1 MGLDLTKT
9 QKSIRGMFWL
19 PGQEDKQFSGVL
31 RLKAGKSAR
40 LDTASVNSED
50 MANWFPNRPIPKKG
64 ETITLTGDEFYKAMW
79 GPSPKI
85 IHGHD
90 EQGAAITLIPLAS
103 SIRTPRINPTTPCQ
117 KSKDFKSE
125 TIEAYGMFS

>member
-19 PGQEDKQFSGVL
+19 PCQEDKPFSGVL

-40 LDTASVNSED
+40 LDTASFNSEGA
-50 MANWFPNRPIPKKG
+50 ANWFPNRPNPKKG

-85 IHGHD
+85 IHGHPP
-90 EQGAAITLIPLAS
+90 ESAT
-103 SIRTPRINPTTPCQ
+103 R
-117 KSKDFKSE
+117 
-125 TIEAYGMFS
+125 